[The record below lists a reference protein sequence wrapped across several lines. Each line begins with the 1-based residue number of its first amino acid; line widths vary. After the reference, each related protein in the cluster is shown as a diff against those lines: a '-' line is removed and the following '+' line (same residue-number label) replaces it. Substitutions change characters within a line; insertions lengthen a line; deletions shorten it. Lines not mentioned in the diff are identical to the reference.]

1 MMSVEIDEDLREQS
15 KLLLRKLKD
24 KQSRLQQSFVS
35 TSSTRDPSTYD
46 NNGEQGQSSLSSV
59 TMTKQARGERTKR
72 SPVRRFGNNQDSNCR
87 SNLTERMDTGLQKSV
102 SNTPS
107 REVRARLHRRRTQSR
122 EETDQADLKR
132 GRNSNKENLVETS
145 PKKSFQSK
153 DLNVESQEY
162 LSRDT
167 NTELS
172 NLRKD
177 IEEVYM
183 DDLKENAHHD
193 SYAETAAKGSG
204 TPNTLRRRRIIDQ
217 NVKVNGM
224 ANLNASEL
232 LKECEDE
239 YPRLNYSYSN
249 VEDSDLKFLQ
259 ERLGTGTGVSDDDD
273 IPVRDTDPI
282 SGEENYSKNLGN
294 PGNSRKIAKFIKET
308 KKPKSILLST
318 SNRSNRSTSGTSNTS
333 RVSFRSPTRDASGSL
348 TFQMDSISKQ
358 QQKMLGYDWI
368 AALLDND
375 SNAINQSE
383 TFFEDLKEFRRL
395 NLEECV
401 NSMYMDSPQQLWEH
415 PEREPLPVQKALE
428 ETKVKPYVVNNR
440 LFPEPIKKSL
450 FADYDY
456 QEPDTSH
463 VKEKEP
469 TYDEPRFVRVSIP
482 RSTLMPPH
490 RVKPHRRN
498 SFDGTDSMALSQHC
512 LKGWNTT
519 QPAMVPASSNIALRD
534 ATTGIKSSMK
544 TTLSEAERLAANYPY
559 HWDAAEQSICKPMPA
574 PTYRPEAKYT
584 DTIWPSVHTNTSAFS
599 QSSQGLKQATDDLLN
614 STYSLMYEMKRLK
627 MERSDDPIR
636 L

>member
-1 MMSVEIDEDLREQS
+1 MTSVEIDDNLREQS
-15 KLLLRKLKD
+15 KHLLRKLKE
-24 KQSRLQQSFVS
+24 KQTRLQSFVS
-35 TSSTRDPSTYD
+35 TSTSEDPSLTAAK
-46 NNGEQGQSSLSSV
+46 GQGQAPVSS
-59 TMTKQARGERTKR
+59 MTSLKQTKEERRRK
-72 SPVRRFGNNQDSNCR
+72 SPVRRFGDLQDKNIR
-87 SNLTERMDTGLQKSV
+87 SNLNETMDTSLQKSV
-102 SNTPS
+102 THTPS

-122 EETDQADLKR
+122 EEMDQADLKR
-132 GRNSNKENLVETS
+132 GRDAYKENFVETS
-145 PKKSFQSK
+145 PKKTFHSK
-153 DLNVESQEY
+153 DIELRSQDY

-172 NLRKD
+172 NLRRE
-177 IEEVYM
+177 IEEEHM
-183 DDLKENAHHD
+183 DDLKENVQVD
-193 SYAETAAKGSG
+193 AESVPKGSE
-204 TPNTLRRRRIIDQ
+204 TPNTVRRRRIIDK
-217 NVKVNGM
+217 NVKVNGT
-224 ANLNASEL
+224 ADLNASEL

-259 ERLGTGTGVSDDDD
+259 ERLGTNTDSGVSDGE
-273 IPVRDTDPI
+273 IPVRDTDPD
-282 SGEENYSKNLGN
+282 SGDGNYSKNLGN
-294 PGNSRKIAKFIKET
+294 PGNSRKIAKFIRET

-318 SNRSNRSTSGTSNTS
+318 SNRRNKSGTNNSS
-333 RVSFRSPTRDASGSL
+333 KVSFRSPTRDASGNL
-348 TFQMDSISKQ
+348 TFQMDSISRQ

-368 AALLDND
+368 AALIEND
-375 SNAINQSE
+375 SNAVNQSE

-401 NSMYMDSPQQLWEH
+401 NSMYMNSPQEMWEH

-428 ETKVKPYVVNNR
+428 ETKVKPYIVNDR

-469 TYDEPRFVRVSIP
+469 TYEEPRFVRVSIP

-498 SFDGTDSMALSQHC
+498 SLDGTDSMALSQHC

-534 ATTGIKSSMK
+534 STTGIRSSMK
-544 TTLSEAERLAANYPY
+544 TTLDEAEKLAANYPY
-559 HWDAAEQSICKPMPA
+559 HWDPAEQSICKPMPK
-574 PTYRPEAKYT
+574 PTYRPEASYT
-584 DTIWPSVHTNTSAFS
+584 DSIWPSAHTNTSAFS